1 MIETRPQKIQE
12 RALLIGLEKE
22 GVSKWDLRDSMDEL
36 RELASSAGAEVVDTI
51 TQKLRKPTAPYYI
64 GKGKAEGLKGS
75 IQDGQVTSLIF
86 DDELSPAQGR
96 NLENLLSRKVLDRT
110 QLILDI
116 FAQRARSREGR
127 LQIELA
133 QLQYLL
139 PRLTRMWNH
148 LSRQTGGIGTR
159 GPGETQLEVDRRR
172 VQERIAR
179 LERELESVR
188 RTRAVQRQGRKRH
201 QWPVAAVVGY
211 TNAGKSTLLNLLTG
225 ADLVAENKLFATLD
239 PTTRSFSLPNNQRVL
254 LTDTVGFLRKLPH
267 TLIESFKATLEEVGE
282 ADLLIHVVD
291 LSHPRVD
298 EQMAAVDSVIKELG
312 AFGKQT
318 VIVFNKIDNLEGR
331 ELAEIYVKRFP
342 GSVAISARTGE
353 GMGTLVQALQDALG
367 AWRLRS
373 RFRIPA
379 SESALIPEIH
389 RVGHVLEL
397 HYEGEDVLIVAHVPP
412 HLEQK
417 LARFSVT

>member
-1 MIETRPQKIQE
+1 MIETRPKRSHE
-12 RALLIGLEKE
+12 RAILIGLEQE
-22 GVSKWDLRDSMDEL
+22 GVSKWDLRDSME
-36 RELASSAGAEVVDTI
+36 ELAELANSAGAEVVDTI
-51 TQKLRKPTAPYYI
+51 TQKLQKPTAPYYI
-64 GKGKAEGLKGS
+64 GKGKAELIKDS
-75 IQDGQVTSLIF
+75 LRDRQVTSVIF
-86 DDELSPAQGR
+86 NDELSPAQGR
-96 NLENLLSRKVLDRT
+96 NLESLLARKVLDRT

-139 PRLTRMWNH
+139 PRLTGMWEH
-148 LSRQTGGIGTR
+148 LSRQTGGIGMR

-188 RTRAVQRQGRKRH
+188 KTRAVQRQGRKRH
-201 QWPVAAVVGY
+201 QWPVASVVGY

-225 ADLVAENKLFATLD
+225 ADVVAENRLFATLD
-239 PTTRSFSLPNNQRVL
+239 PTTRSFTLPNKQRVL

-267 TLIESFKATLEEVGE
+267 TLIESFKATLEEVSE

-291 LSHPRVD
+291 LSHTRVD
-298 EQMAAVDSVIKELG
+298 EQMEAVDKVTKELD
-312 AFGKQT
+312 AYGKQT
-318 VIVFNKIDNLEGR
+318 LIVFNKIDNLAER
-331 ELAEIYVKRFP
+331 ELAETYVKRFP

-353 GMGTLVQALQDALG
+353 GVNKLVQALQEALSS
-367 AWRLRS
+367 WRLRLH
-373 RFRIPA
+373 FRIPTK
-379 SESALIPEIH
+379 ESALLAEIH

-397 HYEGEDVLIVAHVPP
+397 KYEGDDAVIVAHVPP
-412 HLEQK
+412 HLEAK
-417 LARFSVT
+417 LSRFSQ